1 MGCQSKRDQ
10 NSHLLMPI
18 NYQQSDQLK
27 SSKGFVVSSHLS
39 LTLTDDYLHRMLS
52 ISSSREHLWRG
63 RGAGVSSQ
71 YQGGGQCCATI
82 PPPPSS
88 NHNDVILKLI
98 NKVLKQ
104 SFCLCV
110 YMDRLTTP
118 LCTSHYRND
127 TIAYRNH
134 QNSHHIRPGDHNP
147 TQTTK

>member
-1 MGCQSKRDQ
+1 MGCQPKRDQ

-71 YQGGGQCCATI
+71 YQGGAMLCNYSPLPPATI
-82 PPPPSS
+82 MM
-88 NHNDVILKLI
+88 
-98 NKVLKQ
+98 
-104 SFCLCV
+104 SF
-110 YMDRLTTP
+110 
-118 LCTSHYRND
+118 
-127 TIAYRNH
+127 
-134 QNSHHIRPGDHNP
+134 
-147 TQTTK
+147 